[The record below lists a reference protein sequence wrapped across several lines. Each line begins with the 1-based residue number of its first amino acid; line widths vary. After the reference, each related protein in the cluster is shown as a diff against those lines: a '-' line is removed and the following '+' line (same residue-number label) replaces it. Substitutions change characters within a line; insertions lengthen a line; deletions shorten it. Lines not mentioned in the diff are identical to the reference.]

1 MVVALLVSLIVGL
14 IATSLVVA
22 DTLRRDLP
30 ARTQAGWI
38 GFVALLS
45 IGGSFAVAD
54 GDDALYRLA
63 LAGEPRV
70 VTVTPRQLIGA
81 TIGAGLGLSALAV
94 LAYGVRSRYG
104 PLSPT
109 EG

>member
-1 MVVALLVSLIVGL
+1 MVGTLLVSLLVSL

-22 DTLRRDLP
+22 DTLRCDLP

-38 GFVALLS
+38 GFVVLVAV
-45 IGGSFAVAD
+45 GGSLAVAA
-54 GDDALYRLA
+54 GNNALYRLA